1 MTKQYDSCW
10 LGFDGFGA
18 LPEHHQIIKP
28 FQENFVGIPFPY
40 DLLRV
45 EELIQN
51 GGRSANNIAELLRH
65 E

>member
-28 FQENFVGIPFPY
+28 LLGNFVGIPVPY
-40 DLLRV
+40 DLLGV

-51 GGRSANNIAELLRH
+51 GGFSANTIAELLRH